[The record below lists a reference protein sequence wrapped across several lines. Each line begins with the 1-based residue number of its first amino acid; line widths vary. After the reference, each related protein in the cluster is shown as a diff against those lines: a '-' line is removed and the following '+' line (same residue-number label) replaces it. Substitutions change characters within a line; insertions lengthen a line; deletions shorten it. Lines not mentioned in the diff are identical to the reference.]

1 MDYKAF
7 FSNDRFAAEAGI
19 VLDEI
24 SAGKATTRLTVEDRH
39 LNAGDV
45 VQGGAIFT
53 MADLTMAAAA
63 NAHGVLA
70 FTVQSDIRFLE
81 SAVKGDV
88 LTATA
93 QEKLLKRNIAHY
105 QVEVVNQDGKLIAL
119 FDGICYR
126 KRSKE

>member
-1 MDYKAF
+1 MDYKEF
-7 FSNDRFAAEAGI
+7 FKNDRFATDAGI
-19 VLDEI
+19 VIEEV
-24 SAGKATTRLTVEDRH
+24 SPGKAKTRLEIQDRH
-39 LNAGDV
+39 LNAGNV
-45 VQGGAIFT
+45 VQGGVIFT
-53 MADLTMAAAA
+53 MADLTMAVAA

-81 SAVKGDV
+81 SAYESDV

-105 QVEVVNQDGKLIAL
+105 HVEVINGKGEVIAL

-126 KRSKE
+126 KQ

>member
-1 MDYKAF
+1 MDYKEF
-7 FSNDRFAAEAGI
+7 FKNDRFAAEAGI
-19 VLDEI
+19 LLEEI
-24 SAGKATTRLTVEDRH
+24 SAGKAVATLTVGDRH

-81 SAVKGDV
+81 PAYKGDV

-93 QEKLLKRNIAHY
+93 REKLLKKTIAHY
-105 QVEVVNQDGKLIAL
+105 HVDVVNQDGKIIAL

-126 KRSKE
+126 KQ